1 MEPHSIPEI
10 GREINSRIVGGTS
23 FSERDIHHRPRLYGL
38 EMSEE
43 LELLPGEV
51 INLRLERVGVFYGST
66 CGLEPQGGHG
76 SLLVTNYQMS
86 FNWGGKKPV
95 NIPHLNF
102 TKVTKRDR
110 ATDKRSDDWDSGGS
124 AANPLTHKMGMV
136 HLERRDTTPMTII
149 LFAASTL
156 IDAIND
162 EFYPNPTR
170 QNSKLFECLMSYVF
184 PRSLTKVFAF
194 SYRHTFEPEI
204 DGWRVYNPDDE
215 FARQGVT
222 AANSGW
228 RVSHVNHEYAA
239 CESYPRKVVVP
250 AGIRDWEIKKALEFR
265 ANGRFPIMVWKNP
278 RGHSAICRSA
288 QPLPGLFRM
297 RNKEDERLV
306 ALMRAANPS
315 DAPLYIIDA
324 RPHTNAQAN
333 TVFRAAGYERG
344 SYEKCE
350 ILFLGIEN
358 IHAVR
363 KAYIRLREL
372 CTSAPIDDDERWL
385 HHVQE
390 TYWLQHISKL
400 LQGSRRIA
408 ELVMLERASVLIHCS
423 DGWDRTPQIS
433 ALAQMMVDPFYRT
446 LRGFQVVVEKE
457 WCSLGHKFSLRYA
470 HGGSS
475 DKQEAAP
482 VMAQWCD
489 CIWQMMRQFPTAFE
503 INQAF
508 LLELIEMVHVC
519 KYGTFLFNTEGERRR
534 AGVQKKTVSLWS
546 GVNSNLD
553 KFCNPHYKP
562 YAGLIFPETSVRRLW
577 VWEGLFFRDCSSLP
591 PPQDVCPCV
600 DLEQQIKSQ
609 AEQLVILAPARN
621 LQHRCTDLEAQTQQL
636 NKALQQVS
644 ALPSPSLGAR
654 LRSATRRSC
663 RAPNLEVDVL
673 K

>member
-1 MEPHSIPEI
+1 MAE
-10 GREINSRIVGGTS
+10 GG
-23 FSERDIHHRPRLYGL
+23 G
-38 EMSEE
+38 E

-110 ATDKRSDDWDSGGS
+110 ATDKRSEDWDSGGS

-156 IDAIND
+156 IDAVND
-162 EFYPNPTR
+162 ELYPNPTR
-170 QNSKLFECLMSYVF
+170 QCSKLFECLMSYVF

-194 SYRHTFEPEI
+194 SYRQTFEPEV
-204 DGWRVYNPDDE
+204 DGWRVYNPDEE
-215 FARQGVT
+215 FARQGVL
-222 AANSGW
+222 AADSGW
-228 RVSHVNHEYAA
+228 RVSHVNHEYSA
-239 CESYPRKVVVP
+239 CESYPRKVAVP
-250 AGIRDWEIKKALEFR
+250 AGIRDWEVKKALEFR
-265 ANGRFPIMVWKNP
+265 GNGRFPIMVWKNP
-278 RGHSAICRSA
+278 RGHSVICRSA

-306 ALMRAANPS
+306 ALIRAANPS
-315 DAPLYIIDA
+315 PTPLYIIDA

-350 ILFLGIEN
+350 IVFLGIEN

-363 KAYIRLREL
+363 KAYMRLREL

-385 HHVQE
+385 HYVQE

-433 ALAQMMVDPFYRT
+433 ALAQMMIDPFYRT
-446 LRGFQVVVEKE
+446 LRGFEVVVEKE
-457 WCSLGHKFSLRYA
+457 WCALGHKFSLRYA

-475 DKQEAAP
+475 DKSEAAP
-482 VMAQWCD
+482 VIAQWAD

-503 INQAF
+503 INEFF
-508 LLELIEMVHVC
+508 LLELIEMVYVC
-519 KYGTFLFNTEGERRR
+519 KFGTFLFNTEGERRR
-534 AGVQKKTVSLWS
+534 AGVNKKTVSFWS
-546 GVNSNLD
+546 VVNTNAD
-553 KFCNPHYKP
+553 KYRNPHYKP
-562 YAGLIFPETSVRRLW
+562 YSGLIFPETSVRRLW
-577 VWEGLFFRDCSSLP
+577 VWEGLFFRDCTSLP
-591 PPQDVCPCV
+591 PPEDSCPAV
-600 DLEQQIKSQ
+600 QLEERLQ
-609 AEQLVILAPARN
+609 AQRAQLQAL
-621 LQHRCTDLEAQTQQL
+621 AQTQSFELRCAQL
-636 NKALQQVS
+636 EEQNLLLRKALNQVS
-644 ALPSPSLGAR
+644 SPPSSLLPPPSPLPPPPSSHAVLEGSGRLWGALGVWR
-654 LRSATRRSC
+654 LWGTR
-663 RAPNLEVDVL
+663 LD
-673 K
+673 